1 MKKIFILAFVCLA
14 ALQTAAAQSFSFLQI
29 PQDPAVAG
37 MAGAGVAIRS
47 ISPLDNNLA
56 DAALAQEKMAVSA
69 SYTLWTPSVNS
80 FGLIGASASYRVI
93 PKLVVAL
100 SVKDFMSPAYELAST
115 SGLSEETFKPMDLA
129 IGLGAAYQLG
139 ESLALGAAAKFVRS
153 SLAPEV
159 SKGTV
164 AFNLSAKYAA
174 NGLQAGLALDNLGSG
189 LPTTVRA
196 GAAYSIAGLTASLE
210 GDYVLNAGMM
220 AGAGLQYG
228 IKDMVFVR
236 AGYHLGLSD
245 KVIPS
250 HVSLGV
256 GLNFSGFRL
265 DVSYLTASKTLGN
278 TLAFGLGYA
287 F

>member
-1 MKKIFILAFVCLA
+1 MKKILILAFVCLA

-29 PQDPAVAG
+29 PQDPAVSG
-37 MAGAGVAIRS
+37 MAGAGVALRS

-56 DAALAQEKMAVSA
+56 DAALAQEKMTAGA

-80 FGLIGASASYRVI
+80 FGLLGASASYRVI

-100 SVKDFMSPAYELAST
+100 SVKDFMSPSYDIT
-115 SGLSEETFKPMDLA
+115 SEGGHVDQSFKPKDLA

-139 ESLALGAAAKFVRS
+139 ESLAIGAAAKFLHS

-159 SKGTV
+159 KRSTV
-164 AFNLSAKYAA
+164 AFNLSLKYAA
-174 NGLQAGLALDNLGSG
+174 NGLQAGLALDNLGAGVPS
-189 LPTTVRA
+189 TVRA
-196 GAAYSIAGLTASLE
+196 GAAYSIVGLTASLE
-210 GDYVLNAGMM
+210 GDYVLGAGMM

-228 IKDMVFVR
+228 FKDMVFVR
-236 AGYHLGLSD
+236 AGYHLGMSE

-250 HVSLGV
+250 HVSLGI
-256 GLNFSGFRL
+256 GLKFSGLHL

-278 TLAFGLGYA
+278 TLAFGVGYS

>member
-1 MKKIFILAFVCLA
+1 MKKILILAFVCLA

-29 PQDPAVAG
+29 PQDPAVSG
-37 MAGAGVAIRS
+37 MAGAGVALRS

-56 DAALAQEKMAVSA
+56 DAALAQEKMTAGA

-80 FGLIGASASYRVI
+80 FGLLGASASYRVI

-100 SVKDFMSPAYELAST
+100 SVKDFMSPSYELASAG
-115 SGLSEETFKPMDLA
+115 GLSEESFRPMDLA
-129 IGLGAAYQLG
+129 IGLGASYRLG
-139 ESLALGAAAKFVRS
+139 ESLAIGAAAKFLHS

-159 SKGTV
+159 KRSTV
-164 AFNLSAKYAA
+164 AFNLSAKYTAG
-174 NGLQAGLALDNLGSG
+174 GLQAGLALDNLGSG
-189 LPTTVRA
+189 VPSTVRA

-210 GDYVLNAGMM
+210 GDYVLGAGMM

-256 GLNFSGFRL
+256 GLKFSAFRL
-265 DVSYLTASKTLGN
+265 DVSYLTASETLGN
-278 TLAFGLGYA
+278 TLAFGVGYS